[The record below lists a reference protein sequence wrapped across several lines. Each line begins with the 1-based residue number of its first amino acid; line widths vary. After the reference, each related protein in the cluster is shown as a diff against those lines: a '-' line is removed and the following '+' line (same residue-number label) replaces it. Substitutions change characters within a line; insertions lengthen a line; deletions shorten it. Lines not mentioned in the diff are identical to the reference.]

1 MNAALDRQA
10 FTLESIRLDARRL
23 RLAAPLS
30 TAAGNFEYREIALL
44 QVTIRHRG
52 RRQRGFGEAS
62 PLPGWT
68 RETVP
73 GIRSAVA
80 RIECP
85 LALNGINELDHRIPD
100 LDDSPVLRFG
110 IESALLDALS
120 RLAGLSLGRALA
132 NLRNTRPA
140 GSVAVQFTIGA
151 EPAERCIPALQA
163 AQAAG
168 YTHAKLKVGVSDP
181 ESDLARV
188 RTILAACPD
197 LTLRLDANGAWS
209 IEQARC
215 MLAALPADRVEMI
228 EQPVADDRLT
238 RLLARHDGRGPLVA
252 GDESCADLERI
263 RTLIRS
269 RTLGA
274 IVVKPSVVGG
284 LLPAGRLFETA
295 RRNGIAVVISNLME
309 SAVGRRAIAHL
320 ATAWPELEGPHGLAT
335 GQWFSEDVAPQP
347 DFIEAARL
355 HPGTAP
361 GIGFEPAWPI
371 NA

>member
-1 MNAALDRQA
+1 MNAALNRQA
-10 FTLESIRLDARRL
+10 FTLESIRLHTRRL
-23 RLAAPLS
+23 RLAAPLA
-30 TAAGNFEYREIALL
+30 TAAGNFEFREITLV

-73 GIRSAVA
+73 GIRLAVT

-85 LALNGINELDHRIPD
+85 LALNGIDALDHGIPD

-110 IESALLDALS
+110 IETALLDALT
-120 RLAGLSLGRALA
+120 RLAGLSLGQALA
-132 NLRNTRPA
+132 DFRNTRRA
-140 GSVAVQFTIGA
+140 ASVAVQCTIGA
-151 EPAERCIPALQA
+151 EPAARCIPALQA

-168 YTHAKLKVGVSDP
+168 HTHAKLKVGVTDP
-181 ESDLARV
+181 ESDLARI
-188 RTILAACPD
+188 RSIMAACPD

-209 IEQARC
+209 IDQARC
-215 MLAALPADRVEMI
+215 MLDSLPSDRIEMI
-228 EQPVADDRLT
+228 EQPVADDRLS
-238 RLLARHDGRGPLVA
+238 RLLARHDGRGPLIA
-252 GDESCADLERI
+252 ADESCADRERI
-263 RTLIRS
+263 RTLLRS

-284 LLPAGRLFETA
+284 LLPAGKLFATA
-295 RRNGIAVVISNLME
+295 RRHGIEVVISNLME

-355 HPGTAP
+355 HPGSAP
-361 GIGFEPAWPI
+361 GIGFEPAWPN